1 VKDPLPLPE
10 LTKLLET
17 FPSLAGTPVA
27 LLHQGGDST
36 IDHFLRG
43 PLESAGA
50 SLTEFDTALPPIPAS
65 LQRIGECDLIVAVR
79 YLPRSWL
86 RPLAR
91 MRAGGARLILLLDDD
106 LLDPDAMRPLPR
118 DYRRRLWQRIGRL
131 GPRLP
136 DLVDQIWVTSELLAH
151 KYAHLGTKQLP
162 LHPHPDL
169 LSERPRLQLA
179 YLGTSVHEAEFA
191 WLLPLL
197 EQLQRRYCHTHVEL
211 FGDLELNRRFRQLPR
226 VRILHPMRW
235 NNFLAE
241 TSAGRIDIL
250 LTPLL
255 ASTFNAARAPVKVI
269 DAARSGAAGLFSNR
283 PPYRGFVRDGIDGLL
298 LDDDPANWLA
308 AIDRLIAEP
317 LERLRLAEAARRRA
331 LALSRGEQE

>member
-1 VKDPLPLPE
+1 VKDQPPLPE

-17 FPSLAGTPVA
+17 FPSLAGTTVA
-27 LLHQGGDST
+27 LLHQGGAST

-43 PLESAGA
+43 PLERAGA
-50 SLTEFDTALPPIPAS
+50 ALTEIDSALPPEPSS
-65 LQRIGECDLIVAVR
+65 LQQIGECGLIVAVR
-79 YLPRSWL
+79 YLPRPWL
-86 RPLAR
+86 KPLAGL
-91 MRAGGARLILLLDDD
+91 RAGGARLALLLDDD
-106 LLDPDAMRPLPR
+106 LLDPAAMRPLPR

-136 DLVDQIWVTSELLAH
+136 ELVDQIWVTSELLAL
-151 KYAHLGTKQLP
+151 KYAHLGTRLLP

-169 LSERPRLQLA
+169 LSGGPRLQLA

-197 EQLQRRYCHTHVEL
+197 EQLQRRHRHTHVEL
-211 FGDLELNRRFRQLPR
+211 FGDLEINRRFRQLPR

-235 NNFLAE
+235 SNFLAE
-241 TSAGRIDIL
+241 TGAGRIDIL

-255 ASTFNAARAPVKVI
+255 ASAFNAARAPVKMI

-283 PPYRGFVRDGIDGLL
+283 PPYLGFVRDGIDGML
-298 LDDDPANWLA
+298 LDDDQASWLA
-308 AIDRLIAEP
+308 AIDRLIADP
-317 LERLRLAEAARRRA
+317 SERLRLAEAARRRA
-331 LALSRGEQE
+331 LALSRGDQE